1 MIARQVA
8 IDLLLFVVEKFNPQ
22 PKNWG
27 FFYLAFMH
35 LPIAEH
41 LALFGQPAQGLKGAA
56 FLPALAVALGSI
68 IFPYIIFS
76 S

>member
-27 FFYLAFMH
+27 FFY
-35 LPIAEH
+35 
-41 LALFGQPAQGLKGAA
+41 
-56 FLPALAVALGSI
+56 VTWT
-68 IFPYIIFS
+68 
-76 S
+76 